1 MVEKVLSSVG
11 ASVAKATTAVT
22 ACANAIVCQFA
33 KNAIDITTR
42 YYLMVISVALLLVMV
57 ASFVIV
63 GRHFVMMLRGEAQNG
78 VHVAA

>member
-11 ASVAKATTAVT
+11 ASVAKATTAVA